1 MKCSSSQIGHS
12 MTVRV
17 SGLCVLFLTA
27 LLIVGG
33 GLFPHF
39 GTPGKPLFG
48 AITIV
53 AEELRCP
60 AYNLRKVSYPASELT
75 DWKTFR
81 SEEHGFEFMY
91 PPNGQVDTYGD
102 TVRKKVRVNLPVAE
116 GTLLR
121 EKFLLV
127 NVEKVS
133 EENTHAPPGEDSG
146 KLVFINGRKFSKK
159 EFDEGAAGHL
169 YGHTI
174 YSTTAGDSRFVL
186 NFVLHSVN
194 PGVFE
199 SPPPGFGWRERIVFS
214 KIASTF
220 KLTEQTN

>member
-1 MKCSSSQIGHS
+1 
-12 MTVRV
+12 MTNRV
-17 SGLCVLFLTA
+17 SGLFILFFTTLLVL
-27 LLIVGG
+27 GG
-33 GLFPHF
+33 GLFPRF
-39 GTPGKPLFG
+39 DSPLNPNFG

-91 PPNGQVDTYGD
+91 PPNGQVGTYDDTES
-102 TVRKKVRVNLPVAE
+102 KKVRVDLPVTGE
-116 GTLLR
+116 TLLQ

-133 EENTHAPPGEDSG
+133 EENTHAPPGEESG
-146 KLVFINGRKFSKK
+146 KLVFINGRKYSKK

-174 YSTTAGDSRFVL
+174 YSTVAGDSRFVL

-199 SPPPGFGWRERIVFS
+199 SPPPSFGWKERIIFS

-220 KLTEQTN
+220 RLLD

>member
-1 MKCSSSQIGHS
+1 LKGYSSQNGHS
-12 MTVRV
+12 MTNRV
-17 SGLCVLFLTA
+17 STLFFLFLTA
-27 LLIVGG
+27 LLVVGG

-39 GTPGKPLFG
+39 GTPGKPIFG
-48 AITIV
+48 AITVV

-75 DWKTFR
+75 EWKTFR
-81 SEEHGFEFMY
+81 NEEHGFEFMY
-91 PPNGQVDTYGD
+91 PPDGGVQTHYDKES
-102 TVRKKVRVNLPVAE
+102 KKVRVDLPVAE
-116 GTLLR
+116 GTLR

-133 EENTHAPPGEDSG
+133 EENTHAHPGEESG

-159 EFDEGAAGHL
+159 EFEEGAVGHL
-169 YGHTI
+169 YEHAI
-174 YSTTAGDSRFVL
+174 FSTVEGDTRFVL
-186 NFVLHSVN
+186 DFVLHSVN

-199 SPPPGFGWRERIVFS
+199 SPPPGFDWRERIVFS

-220 KLTEQTN
+220 KLI

>member
-1 MKCSSSQIGHS
+1 MKRSSSQNGHL

-17 SGLCVLFLTA
+17 SGLFVLFLTV
-27 LLIVGG
+27 LLAVGG

-39 GTPGKPLFG
+39 GTPGKPIFG

-91 PPNGQVDTYGD
+91 PPNGGVQTYD
-102 TVRKKVRVNLPVAE
+102 NTENKKVRVDLPVAE
-116 GTLLR
+116 ETLLR

-133 EENTHAPPGEDSG
+133 EKNTYAPPGEESG

-159 EFDEGAAGHL
+159 EFEEGAAGHL
-169 YGHTI
+169 YEHTI
-174 YSTTAGDSRFVL
+174 YSTVAGDSRFVL
-186 NFVLHSVN
+186 DFVLHSVN

-199 SPPPGFGWRERIVFS
+199 SPPPGFDWRERIVFS

-220 KLTEQTN
+220 KLTRDN